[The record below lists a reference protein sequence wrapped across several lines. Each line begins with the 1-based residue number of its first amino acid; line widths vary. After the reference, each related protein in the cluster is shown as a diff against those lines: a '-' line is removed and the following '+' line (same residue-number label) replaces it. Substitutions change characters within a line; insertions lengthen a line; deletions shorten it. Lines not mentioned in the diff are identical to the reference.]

1 MEVLKDPEVIDVLNH
16 VHKSIIYYY
25 NFYSDTYGFLNFDN
39 FIRFCRDFS
48 IFPDIV
54 SKPKLLRFFQAL
66 AAIHAQTEDPNGAG
80 TYEEYRAPE

>member
-1 MEVLKDPEVIDVLNH
+1 MDMLKDPEVVDVLNH

-25 NFYSDTYGFLNFDN
+25 NFYADTYGFLNFDN

-54 SKPKLLRFFQAL
+54 SKPKLLRFF
-66 AAIHAQTEDPNGAG
+66 
-80 TYEEYRAPE
+80 